1 MRERMNRWMRRRGGE
16 GTLILLCHD
25 LGGCLSFYENK
36 IATVSADWLSRIR
49 FKARQATARPEKSGK
64 KSLVITI
71 SNIFQTSAVK
81 WQFFW

>member
-36 IATVSADWLSRIR
+36 IATVSADWVSRIR
-49 FKARQATARPEKSGK
+49 FKARQATVRPEKSGK
-64 KSLVITI
+64 SL
-71 SNIFQTSAVK
+71 
-81 WQFFW
+81 